1 MNGPKLAQ
9 IRAAYRRRRIQ
20 RLVARMDHHERKIL
34 ATCGEL
40 LALVKPGGRLEA
52 QVLAILKSIN

>member
-1 MNGPKLAQ
+1 MSSPQLAK
-9 IRAAYRRRRIQ
+9 IRAAYRRRRVQ
-20 RLVARMDHHERKIL
+20 RLVSKLDHHERAIL

-52 QVLAILKSIN
+52 QVLAVLKSIN

>member
-1 MNGPKLAQ
+1 MNGPNLAQ

-34 ATCGEL
+34 TICGEL

-52 QVLAILKSIN
+52 QVMAILKSMN